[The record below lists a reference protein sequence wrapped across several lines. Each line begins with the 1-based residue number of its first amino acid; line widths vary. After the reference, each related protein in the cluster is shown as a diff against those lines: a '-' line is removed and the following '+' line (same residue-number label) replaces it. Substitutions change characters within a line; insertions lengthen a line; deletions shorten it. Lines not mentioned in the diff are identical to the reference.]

1 MQMACAV
8 AIRRMYAV
16 VCVRFGCSACVV
28 GPRYVAI
35 HVSRSCDMHAPVL
48 LLPERHL
55 YLFGLLLYMLCDVLA
70 CNACCC
76 FAREMSHT
84 GLRCLQEK
92 IGFPQ
97 CLVR

>member
-1 MQMACAV
+1 M
-8 AIRRMYAV
+8 
-16 VCVRFGCSACVV
+16 
-28 GPRYVAI
+28 
-35 HVSRSCDMHAPVL
+35 HVPVL

-55 YLFGLLLYMLCDVLA
+55 YLFGLLLYMLCNVLA

-76 FAREMSHT
+76 FAREVSRT

-97 CLVR
+97 CLVRRTTGECQDIVRVRSCAEESSCASVRVRFSETSFSL